1 MVADV
6 CRRSYSVF
14 NVGIGANVVYR
25 NLGGRKMIK
34 CNKGVVVAAS
44 GEAQTILAELA
55 WIIEAVHEKL
65 MDVYGKETADEMIV
79 LAGQVAFM
87 ETDEIVEEIGLMDE
101 LLKEVK
107 E

>member
-34 CNKGVVVAAS
+34 CNKGVVAIS
-44 GEAQTILAELA
+44 GETGTILTELA
-55 WIIEAVHEKL
+55 GIIEAIHVELREAYGEKA
-65 MDVYGKETADEMIV
+65 ADEMIV

-87 ETDEIVEEIGLMDE
+87 EADEIVEEVGRMDE

-107 E
+107 G

>member
-34 CNKGVVVAAS
+34 CNKGVVVAS
-44 GEAQTILAELA
+44 GETQTILAELA
-55 WIIEAVHEKL
+55 GIIEAVHEKL
-65 MDVYGKETADEMIV
+65 TDVYDKETADEMIV

-87 ETDEIVEEIGLMDE
+87 ETDEIVEEIGRMDE
-101 LLKEVK
+101 LPKEVK

>member
-34 CNKGVVVAAS
+34 CNKGVVVVL
-44 GEAQTILAELA
+44 GETQTILAELA
-55 WIIEAVHEKL
+55 GIIEAVHEKL
-65 MDVYGKETADEMIV
+65 MDVYGKEAADEMIV

-87 ETDEIVEEIGLMDE
+87 ETDEIVEGIGRMDE

>member
-34 CNKGVVVAAS
+34 CNKGVVVAS
-44 GEAQTILAELA
+44 GETQTILAELA
-55 WIIEAVHEKL
+55 GIIEAVHEKL
-65 MDVYGKETADEMIV
+65 TDVYDKETADEMIV

-87 ETDEIVEEIGLMDE
+87 ETDEIVEENGRMDE

>member
-1 MVADV
+1 
-6 CRRSYSVF
+6 
-14 NVGIGANVVYR
+14 
-25 NLGGRKMIK
+25 MIK
-34 CNKGVVVAAS
+34 CNKGVVIGS
-44 GEAQTILAELA
+44 GEAQTILEELA
-55 WIIEAVHEKL
+55 GIIEAVHEKL

-87 ETDEIVEEIGLMDE
+87 ETDEIVEEVGRMDE

>member
-1 MVADV
+1 
-6 CRRSYSVF
+6 
-14 NVGIGANVVYR
+14 
-25 NLGGRKMIK
+25 
-34 CNKGVVVAAS
+34 
-44 GEAQTILAELA
+44 
-55 WIIEAVHEKL
+55 

-87 ETDEIVEEIGLMDE
+87 ETDEIVEEVDRMDE

>member
-34 CNKGVVVAAS
+34 CNKGVAVAS
-44 GEAQTILAELA
+44 GETQTILTELA
-55 WIIEAVHEKL
+55 GIIEAVHEKL
-65 MDVYGKETADEMIV
+65 MDVYGKEAADEMIV

-87 ETDEIVEEIGLMDE
+87 GDDAIEEEIERLDE
-101 LLKEVK
+101 SLKEVK
-107 E
+107 G

>member
-34 CNKGVVVAAS
+34 CNKGVVVAS
-44 GEAQTILAELA
+44 GETQTILAELA
-55 WIIEAVHEKL
+55 GIIEAVHEKL
-65 MDVYGKETADEMIV
+65 TDVYDKETADEMIV

-87 ETDEIVEEIGLMDE
+87 ETDEIVEEIGRMDE

>member
-34 CNKGVVVAAS
+34 CNKGVVAIS
-44 GEAQTILAELA
+44 GEAGTILAELA
-55 WIIEAVHEKL
+55 GIIEAIHEKL
-65 MDVYGKETADEMIV
+65 IEVYGEKVADEMIV

-87 ETDEIVEEIGLMDE
+87 EADEIVEEVARTDE
-101 LLKEVK
+101 LLKGVK